1 MPNRNWSFV
10 QQSLTRELR
19 LQRLIVVNDF
29 AAVAWGLPDLT
40 AADLQQV
47 GAGEPVTE
55 PRWRPSAPGPVWGL
69 PPRRPAP
76 ASGLWW
82 KAKGATSPSRV
93 RPRCSW
99 RSPSTSGGKQGHCSA
114 ENLLSGPGLVNI
126 HMALAALQGRS
137 ISRPDPAQVSEA
149 AATGDA
155 LAGEARAVSSVL
167 GSVAGNLA
175 LTVGARGG
183 VFIAGGI
190 VPRLL
195 EPLMKS
201 RFRACFE
208 DKGRHRYY
216 LEPIPTYVITEP
228 YPAFAGWPGCW
239 ATDKRGNQVARTGWR
254 ASCPAVSSCAAGS
267 RALLSAAQG
276 DGKRAPDRRK
286 RHRCSRHQGDRSQGA
301 QRTLNA
307 GSGNVAATI
316 QEYVD
321 ERLRLVLLRGRT
333 TLNSVSRAG
342 REMA

>member
-1 MPNRNWSFV
+1 MNLIADIGATRTRCAMLDGNGNIGATRVFRNSRFSSLKELLHGYLDRCPERPQAAALAVAAPVLEDGVRMPNRNWSFV

-29 AAVAWGLPDLT
+29 AAVAWGLPDLA
-40 AADLQQV
+40 AADLQKV
-47 GAGEPVTE
+47 GAGEPVTGTAMATLG
-55 PRWRPSAPGPVWGL
+55 PGSGLGVATAAPGAGKWTVVEGEGGNITFSGSTPVQL
-69 PPRRPAP
+69 AVTEYIR
-76 ASGLWW
+76 
-82 KAKGATSPSRV
+82 
-93 RPRCSW
+93 
-99 RSPSTSGGKQGHCSA
+99 GKQGHCSA

-155 LAGEARAVSSVL
+155 LAGEARAVFFEVL

-216 LEPIPTYVITEP
+216 LEPIPTYVITDP
-228 YPAFAGWPGCW
+228 YPAF
-239 ATDKRGNQVARTGWR
+239 RGLAR
-254 ASCPAVSSCAAGS
+254 
-267 RALLSAAQG
+267 LLG
-276 DGKRAPDRRK
+276 HG
-286 RHRCSRHQGDRSQGA
+286 
-301 QRTLNA
+301 
-307 GSGNVAATI
+307 
-316 QEYVD
+316 
-321 ERLRLVLLRGRT
+321 
-333 TLNSVSRAG
+333 
-342 REMA
+342 